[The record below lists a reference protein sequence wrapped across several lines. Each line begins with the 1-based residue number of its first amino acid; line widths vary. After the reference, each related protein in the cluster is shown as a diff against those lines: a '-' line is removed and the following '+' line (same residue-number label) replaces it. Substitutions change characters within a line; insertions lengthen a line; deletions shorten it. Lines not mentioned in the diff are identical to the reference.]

1 MLLTTFA
8 PWRAHQRSNAA
19 DDLVAHLQGAGGI
32 PAGTTVMRHIPVSF
46 DLAPIRVLAKV
57 VELRPAVVVCCG
69 MAEGRSQLHLE
80 RYGRQQDHVLASG
93 LPLESLVAD
102 THLSGISE
110 DAGTYV
116 CNHLYFRLLGA
127 IDRHRW
133 LIQALFVH
141 IPPLTPATQPLLAA
155 DLALMLHRLKQI
167 SWQDETRL
175 NLAPVATVATVGWAL
190 PTSAETI
197 SQKSPQP
204 LMVQGGYA
212 PQPCGQLG

>member
-8 PWRAHQRSNAA
+8 PWRACQRSNAA

-57 VELRPAVVVCCG
+57 VELRSAVVVCCG
-69 MAEGRSQLHLE
+69 MAEGRSHLHLE
-80 RYGRQQDHVLASG
+80 RYGRQPDHVLATG
-93 LPLESLVAD
+93 LPLEALLAD

-127 IDRHRW
+127 IARHRW
-133 LIQALFVH
+133 PIQALFVH

-155 DLALMLHRLKQI
+155 DFALVLQRLQRI
-167 SWQDETRL
+167 SGKEDTRL
-175 NLAPVATVATVGWAL
+175 SPATVGTVGWAM
-190 PTSAETI
+190 PTSKTTTF
-197 SQKSPQP
+197 QKSSQP
-204 LMVQGGYA
+204 LRVQNGGA
-212 PQPCGQLG
+212 AQPCGQRG